1 MMESSVA
8 FELLFR
14 VPLKQH
20 EDNEAIIRE
29 LSLTFD
35 RPRVKNRPLHLLSF
49 VAFYEPMKW
58 RFLSEILTIFVIMAS
73 AQTIIIRLYAQL
85 TGPSDM

>member
-1 MMESSVA
+1 MQTKEYQIMQIPTIESILSRQWNGNRSYETSMMESSVA

-35 RPRVKNRPLHLLSF
+35 RPR
-49 VAFYEPMKW
+49 A
-58 RFLSEILTIFVIMAS
+58 
-73 AQTIIIRLYAQL
+73 
-85 TGPSDM
+85 